1 METNMAERIV
11 QAFATIKN
19 RDTLVVIGRAAKPH
33 SGVGLPEDAELAHAL
48 EDIKIGRRGKVKI
61 VPRKLVNC

>member
-1 METNMAERIV
+1 MSKRIV
-11 QAFATIKN
+11 QAFATIKKQD
-19 RDTLVVIGRAAKPH
+19 RLVVIGRTAKPR

-61 VPRKLVNC
+61 VSRKLAADG

>member
-1 METNMAERIV
+1 MSERIV
-11 QAFATIKN
+11 QAFAIIKKQ
-19 RDTLVVIGRAAKPH
+19 DTLVVTGRTAKPH
-33 SGVGLPEDAELAHAL
+33 SGVDLPEDAELAHAL